1 MKLRPYKVKRANKMG
16 NAIESLGVHG
26 LFNVE
31 GDQWKIDRRIVGPTL
46 NKNHLQDYFH
56 HIKLVSN
63 RLITKWDKEKDGTAR
78 EVGLDLSK
86 CSLDITA
93 LSILGI
99 DFNSLNNSSHELAN
113 DIEKMFETLFK
124 RTLSPVPFWKIPLCD
139 NLDGGRDVSER
150 IFSVLREL
158 VRDYKKQKEQ
168 TGDVATREEE
178 KRAKTCLQKLIDIS
192 EDGDDGRLDEDRVI
206 GNVSSG
212 ASFHFASL
220 PFDKKLTPIAPY
232 FSS

>member
-1 MKLRPYKVKRANKMG
+1 M
-16 NAIESLGVHG
+16 IS
-26 LFNVE
+26 
-31 GDQWKIDRRIVGPTL
+31 
-46 NKNHLQDYFH
+46 
-56 HIKLVSN
+56 
-63 RLITKWDKEKDGTAR
+63 KWDKEKDGTAR
-78 EVGLDLSK
+78 EVVLDLSK

-113 DIEKMFETLFK
+113 DIEKMFEILFK

-139 NLDGGRDVSER
+139 NLDGGRDVSDR

-168 TGDVATREEE
+168 NEDVVGEEE

-192 EDGDDGRLDEDRVI
+192 DDGDDGRLDEDRVI
-206 GNVSSG
+206 GNVSIE
-212 ASFHFASL
+212 SFFLLLLCHLTRTYTFLL
-220 PFDKKLTPIAPY
+220 PL
-232 FSS
+232 S

>member
-1 MKLRPYKVKRANKMG
+1 MHKKFLRCL
-16 NAIESLGVHG
+16 ISLVIYHAG
-26 LFNVE
+26 
-31 GDQWKIDRRIVGPTL
+31 RIVGPTL

-78 EVGLDLSK
+78 EVVLDLSK

-124 RTLSPVPFWKIPLCD
+124 RTLSPVPFWKIPFCD

-158 VRDYKKQKEQ
+158 VREYKKQKEQ
-168 TGDVATREEE
+168 TGGVVVEGE

-206 GNVSSG
+206 GNVSRE
-212 ASFHFASL
+212 SFFILHL
-220 PFDKKLTPIAPY
+220 CHLHKKLTPIAPY